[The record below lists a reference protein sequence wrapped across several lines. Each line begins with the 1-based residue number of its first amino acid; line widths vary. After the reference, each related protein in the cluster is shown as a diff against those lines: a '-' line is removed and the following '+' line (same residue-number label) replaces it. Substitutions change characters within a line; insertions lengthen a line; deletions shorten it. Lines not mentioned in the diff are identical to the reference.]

1 MDLKLTDKV
10 IAVGGATSGLGR
22 AIAMQLMQEGAKVI
36 GLARTKEKLDAMENE
51 FPNQFIPFRVDL
63 TIPSSID
70 RLSDF
75 LNEQMVYG
83 LCLNAGGPPPKAT
96 LETTIDDWDTAYRNT
111 LRWKVQL
118 LQGIIEGMLSRGE
131 GRILFVESVSIKQP
145 IDGLVLS
152 NAFRAAVAGLVKT
165 LCREAGDKGIT
176 YNILAPGYHA
186 TPRITA
192 VLQKSAELQGITQQE
207 AEAQFVASVPTRK
220 VGNPANLGSLAA
232 WMFSPHSGYLN
243 GQTISVEGG
252 LIRHITG

>member
-1 MDLKLTDKV
+1 MDLKLRNKI

-22 AIAMQLMQEGAKVI
+22 AIATQLMREGAIVI
-36 GLARTKEKLDAMENE
+36 GLARTKEKLDAMESE
-51 FPNQFIPFRVDL
+51 FPDQFIPFRVDL

-70 RLSDF
+70 RLGDF
-75 LNEQMVYG
+75 LNTYKIYG
-83 LCLNAGGPPPKAT
+83 LCMNAGGPPPKAT
-96 LETTIDDWDTAYRNT
+96 LETTLEDWDTAYRNT

-118 LQGIIEGMLSRGE
+118 LQGVIGGLLDRGE
-131 GRILFVESVSIKQP
+131 GRVLFIESVSIKQP

-152 NAFRAAVAGLVKT
+152 NAFRASVAGLVKT
-165 LCREAGDKGIT
+165 LSREAGDKGVT

-192 VLQKSAELQGITQQE
+192 VLEKSAELQGITQKE
-207 AEAQFVASVPTRK
+207 AEAQFVTSVPTGK
-220 VGNPANLGSLAA
+220 VGNPYNLGSLAA
-232 WMFSPHSGYLN
+232 WLFSPYSQYLN